1 MTSSDS
7 HGEEREP
14 LPLTCPLTSTG
25 TLSTCLPRGQGAGLR
40 GGWKGAS
47 LESRKGNKREE
58 KTKRFF
64 STGRMRK
71 KTNICIVEVKDGVPT
86 QR

>member
-1 MTSSDS
+1 VW
-7 HGEEREP
+7 E
-14 LPLTCPLTSTG
+14 
-25 TLSTCLPRGQGAGLR
+25 
-40 GGWKGAS
+40 GAS